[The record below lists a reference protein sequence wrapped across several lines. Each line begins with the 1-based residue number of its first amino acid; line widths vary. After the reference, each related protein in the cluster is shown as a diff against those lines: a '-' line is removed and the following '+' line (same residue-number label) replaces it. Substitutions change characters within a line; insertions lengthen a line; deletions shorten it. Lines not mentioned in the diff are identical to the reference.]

1 MAYWNHQQDPNSCR
15 FKSKTYYT
23 TTCLSHTQ
31 NQKTSIDDTPTTTAP
46 PPTESKKKLKK
57 KDSNKKKEKSDV
69 QRVQSFSSEKPL
81 LSSIKTLKDNAA
93 EIAA

>member
-1 MAYWNHQQDPNSCR
+1 
-15 FKSKTYYT
+15 
-23 TTCLSHTQ
+23 LSSFIA
-31 NQKTSIDDTPTTTAP
+31 SIDDTPTTTAP